1 MFQIKNYKFGID
13 IKGIL
18 LFLII
23 MIPNI
28 IWFLVPAPIDPLRN
42 ESITPS
48 VDVVAQ
54 VFQILMVAA
63 LAIIRNHE
71 GLIKFNKIERVT
83 MLLLIVLYFM
93 GWVFYYTGIVN
104 AIIHLDLCIAPCM
117 AFIAFSYWRK
127 NAVALLSAVGFTV
140 CHVIF
145 VCMNF
150 IFN

>member
-1 MFQIKNYKFGID
+1 MFQLKNYKLGID

-28 IWFLVPAPIDPLRN
+28 IWFLVPAAIDPLRN

-48 VDVVAQ
+48 VDAVAQ

-63 LAIIRNHE
+63 LAVIKNRE
-71 GLIKFNKIERVT
+71 GSNNLKGKAGFTI
-83 MLLLIVLYFM
+83 LLLL
-93 GWVFYYTGIVN
+93 VFYYVGWILYYAGIVN
-104 AIIHLDLCIAPCM
+104 AMIHLDLCIAPCM
-117 AFIAFSYWRK
+117 AFIIFSYWRK
-127 NAVALLSAVGFTV
+127 NAVALLSAVGFTI
-140 CHVIF
+140 CHIIF

-150 IFN
+150 IF